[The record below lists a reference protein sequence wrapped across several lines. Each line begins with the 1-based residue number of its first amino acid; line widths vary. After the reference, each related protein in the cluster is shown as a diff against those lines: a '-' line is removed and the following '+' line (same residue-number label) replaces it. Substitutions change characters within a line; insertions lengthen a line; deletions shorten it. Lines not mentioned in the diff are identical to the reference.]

1 MRWIF
6 RYNETAAKYVGRIL
20 KKKMPEPQP
29 WMHIAVKTMSNRN
42 PWCGAVIFVWDTRKV
57 LWEYRSQKDMFTT
70 DMFKIAN
77 SGMTRANDNRQPLVG
92 GRKDINEFF
101 EFGDFDASHSDVFD
115 GKDRVKITP
124 LYKKRAA
131 KAGIESYK
139 RSTDFR
145 GLRIVKP
152 IDAIRLAQLK
162 PSTLKSA
169 EAICPVETVYKF
181 YEKGDLEQ
189 RNAFGVPVTVIAQT
203 KGSWLFTMKG
213 VRGEFVARKQGK
225 NYTKTVDIDEK
236 DVMTIDA
243 YAREIDNIDDERK
256 RLAEMREYRELHIS
270 DEDAETAQ
278 NARSMSDA
286 EFYEWH
292 TSK

>member
-115 GKDRVKITP
+115 GKECS
-124 LYKKRAA
+124 L
-131 KAGIESYK
+131 
-139 RSTDFR
+139 
-145 GLRIVKP
+145 
-152 IDAIRLAQLK
+152 
-162 PSTLKSA
+162 
-169 EAICPVETVYKF
+169 
-181 YEKGDLEQ
+181 
-189 RNAFGVPVTVIAQT
+189 
-203 KGSWLFTMKG
+203 SW
-213 VRGEFVARKQGK
+213 
-225 NYTKTVDIDEK
+225 
-236 DVMTIDA
+236 
-243 YAREIDNIDDERK
+243 
-256 RLAEMREYRELHIS
+256 
-270 DEDAETAQ
+270 
-278 NARSMSDA
+278 
-286 EFYEWH
+286 
-292 TSK
+292 